1 MMRLFGFKKNKKENT
16 HRKVPKTVQ
25 QSIPYEH
32 IFADGTIETAKGVY
46 TRAFWLDNLNFKNS
60 DTPKQMEIF
69 HAYEDLLNAFPPS
82 VDFQLVIQN
91 YPADKRDLFETV
103 RFRPGKDGRNRFRQE
118 RNKEILRVITHSK
131 RNVCQDKY
139 IVVQVKNDDVE
150 QAMRDLDNIG
160 KILGRNISRLSRD
173 ASVRPLT
180 PEERL
185 HSLFLAYVQDEST
198 AFYNDVDENKKPFF
212 DFNKLST
219 SDLTSKDIIGPS
231 GMEFRASSFKFGDTW
246 GCAMFLQD
254 PGNLLSTDFI
264 SELADSSCNLLL
276 SIHHSPLDTNKAV
289 QMMKRRMMDIDADI
303 IGRQMSASRE
313 GYSADVL
320 PPDLFEA
327 QKETRALYKD
337 VVGNDQKL
345 FDITFTF
352 CIFADSKQELDANVK
367 MFRSIAENRLCKL
380 KVLTFQQ
387 EQGINSA
394 LPLCFNQLAVKR
406 LYTTQSAAVFLPFTM
421 LDLDQHEGFY
431 YGTNQITENPIF
443 YTRLSGD
450 NYNGLIFGSPGS
462 GKSLFSKNEIISVLL
477 SGGEGS
483 GSGRKNRVYVIDP
496 EAEYV
501 HLAKAMRGEVIDLSP
516 GSKTYMNPLDMDINY
531 DEADPIGKKTDYIIS
546 LIEVML
552 GSGKTINPTAK
563 SIVARCVSRIYRPYL
578 DHITSLNKADPAVT
592 CDKQAMPTLARL
604 YHELAAQ
611 EEPEAQSIASIL
623 EMYVNGSFDTFSHKT
638 SIETNTDFCVY
649 NIKNL
654 GTGSKTLGLY
664 VCLND
669 ILNRMFENY
678 KQGYWTWF
686 YIDEA
691 YLCLQNETAA
701 DFLMEIWKRAR
712 KWRGVPTGIMQNPE
726 DLLQSSKAR
735 RILANTSFVTLF
747 SLSETDRMTIGELL
761 KIPNEMLDYT
771 RNAQRGGGLIHTNR
785 TMVPFFYDVDLDTE
799 LGKIITTK
807 ATDDI

>member
-1 MMRLFGFKKNKKENT
+1 MSLFGFKKKEKI
-16 HRKVPKTVQ
+16 HRTVPKTVQ
-25 QSIPYEH
+25 QSIPYER
-32 IFADGTIETAKGVY
+32 IFSDGTIETSKGVF
-46 TRAFWLDNLNFKNS
+46 TRAFWLYNLNFKNA

-82 VDFQLVIQN
+82 VKFQVVIQN
-91 YPADKRDLFETV
+91 YPADKRSLFESV
-103 RFRPGKDGRNRFRQE
+103 RFRPAKDGRNRFRQE
-118 RNKEILRVITHSK
+118 RNNELLKIVTNGRK
-131 RNVCQDKY
+131 NVSQDKY
-139 IVVQVKNDDVE
+139 IVVQVENDDIE
-150 QAMRDLDNIG
+150 NAMNDLDNIG
-160 KILGRNISRLSRD
+160 KILGRNLSRLSRD
-173 ASVRPLT
+173 MAVKPLT
-180 PEERL
+180 AEERL
-185 HSLFLAYVQDEST
+185 RSLFLTYVQDGST
-198 AFYNDVDENKKPFF
+198 AFYNDVDENKKPVF
-212 DFNKLST
+212 DFSRIGKSGFT
-219 SDLTSKDIIGPS
+219 TKDIIGPS
-231 GMEFRASSFKFGDTW
+231 GMEFRTNSFKLGETW

-254 PGNLLSTDFI
+254 PGNLLSTDFL

-276 SIHHSPLDTNKAV
+276 SIHHSPLDTGKAV

-303 IGRQMSASRE
+303 ITRQKNASRD

-327 QKETRALYKD
+327 KEETRALYKD

-352 CIFADSKQELDANVK
+352 CIFADSRQELDANVK
-367 MFRSIAENRLCKL
+367 MFKSIAENRLCRL
-380 KVLTFQQ
+380 KILTFQQ
-387 EQGINSA
+387 EQGLNSS
-394 LPLCFNQLAVKR
+394 LPLCLNQLEVKR

-421 LDLDQHEGFY
+421 IDLDQHEGFY
-431 YGTNQITENPIF
+431 YGTNQITNSPNF

-450 NYNGLIFGSPGS
+450 NYNGLEFGSSGT

-477 SGGEGS
+477 SGGDGRQ
-483 GSGRKNRVYVIDP
+483 GGRKNRVYVIDP

-501 HLAKAMRGEVIDLSP
+501 ALARAMRGEVIDLSP

-552 GSGKTINPTAK
+552 GSGKTINPTAR
-563 SIVARCVSRIYRPYL
+563 SIVARCVNRIYRPYL
-578 DHITSLNKADPAVT
+578 DHISALNRADPSVT
-592 CDKQAMPTLARL
+592 CDKQAMPTLGSL
-604 YHELAAQ
+604 YHELRRQ
-611 EEPEAQSIASIL
+611 EEPEAQSVASIL
-623 EMYVNGSFDTFSHKT
+623 EMYVNGSFETFAHKT

-726 DLLQSSKAR
+726 DLLQSSQAR

-761 KIPNEMLDYT
+761 KIPQEMLDYT
-771 RNAQRGGGLIHTNR
+771 KNAPRGGGLLHTNR
-785 TMVPFFYDVDLDTE
+785 TMVPFFYEVDLNTE

-807 ATDDI
+807 ATDDV